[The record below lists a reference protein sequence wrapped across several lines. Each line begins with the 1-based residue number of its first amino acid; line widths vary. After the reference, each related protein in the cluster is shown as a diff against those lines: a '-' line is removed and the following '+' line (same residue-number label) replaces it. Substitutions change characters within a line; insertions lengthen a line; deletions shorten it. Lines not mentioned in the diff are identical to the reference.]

1 MTRDLLNQRGAG
13 APCPRFRIGTSPC
26 GLSVASHSCTARS
39 HAGVQRSTDESLP
52 APVAALAVDVRARHA
67 GSAGG
72 CKELEGDAI
81 GISKAQSGAVR
92 RVLDLAM
99 SDAELVETRRPLL
112 ELLAVRTS
120 ERDVVEPHSELAER
134 LLRCRRLVLVQPD
147 ERVAEQID
155 GVMHVWVGVLVDDR
169 FGVEECSVPWRAH
182 RQVANG

>member
-39 HAGVQRSTDESLP
+39 HAGLQRSIDDSCR

-99 SDAELVETRRPLL
+99 SDAEFVEKARPLL
-112 ELLAVRTS
+112 EFLAVRQS
-120 ERDVVEPHSELAER
+120 ERDVGEAHSQLAGR
-134 LLRCRRLVLVQPD
+134 LLVGRR
-147 ERVAEQID
+147 
-155 GVMHVWVGVLVDDR
+155 
-169 FGVEECSVPWRAH
+169 
-182 RQVANG
+182 